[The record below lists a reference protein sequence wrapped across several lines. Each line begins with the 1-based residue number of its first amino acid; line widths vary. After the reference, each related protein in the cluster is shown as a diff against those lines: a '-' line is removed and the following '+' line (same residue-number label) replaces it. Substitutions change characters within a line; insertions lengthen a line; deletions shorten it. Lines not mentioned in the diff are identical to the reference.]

1 VTHQATSQLELDRA
15 ALRAAC
21 GAITACDPEIAR
33 VTQERLDQ
41 KTKPRKSLGALETL
55 ACRYA
60 AIRGTAQPSL
70 PKKAVVVM
78 GADHGVAEEG
88 VSAYPQAVTAQ
99 MLLNFASGGAA
110 INVLARHADA
120 EVRVVDI
127 GVKEPV
133 AHPAIVAARVAAG
146 TANFTEGPAMTEGQV
161 LRALCVGIEQAA
173 ALAASGVT
181 VIGLGEMGIG
191 NTTASSALTAVLT
204 GASVEEVTGTGTGIS
219 DAAKLHKAQVIARA
233 IHVNQPDASNA
244 LETLRMLGG
253 LEIAGLAGVVIGAS
267 RAHVAVIIDGFIA
280 SVAALVATRLSPNA
294 RDYLIA
300 SHRSTEPGH
309 RMVLRALERE
319 PLLDLGMRLG
329 EGTGA
334 ALAMT
339 LLDAS
344 VKVLLEM
351 ATFESAGVADS
362 GA

>member
-1 VTHQATSQLELDRA
+1 MSQQASSQLELDRA

-21 GAITACDPEIAR
+21 AAIAACDPEVAR
-33 VTQERLDQ
+33 ITQEQLDR

-55 ACRYA
+55 ACQYA
-60 AIRGTAQPSL
+60 SIRGTAQPGL

-78 GADHGVAEEG
+78 GADHGVADEG

-99 MLLNFASGGAA
+99 MLLNFAEGGAA

-133 AHPAIVAARVAAG
+133 AHPAIIAARVAAG
-146 TANFTEGPAMTEGQV
+146 TANFTLGPAMTEAEV
-161 LRALCVGIEQAA
+161 LRALCVGIEQAT

-219 DAAKLHKAQVIARA
+219 DAAKQQKAAVIARA
-233 IHVNQPDASNA
+233 IERNHPDPSDA
-244 LETLRMLGG
+244 LEVLRTLGG
-253 LEIAGLAGVVIGAS
+253 LEIAGLAGVVLGA
-267 RAHVAVIIDGFIA
+267 AHARVAVVVDGFIA
-280 SVAALVATRLSPNA
+280 SVAALIATRLAPSA

-309 RMVLRALERE
+309 RTVLRALEQT

>member
-1 VTHQATSQLELDRA
+1 MNDDNAT
-15 ALRAAC
+15 LRATC
-21 GAITACDPEIAR
+21 SAIENVDADAAR
-33 VTQERLDQ
+33 ATQDRLDY
-41 KTKPRKSLGALETL
+41 KTKPRGSLGALETL

-60 AIRGTAQPSL
+60 AIRRTARLEL

-78 GADHGVAEEG
+78 GADHGVADEG

-99 MLLNFASGGAA
+99 MLLNFAAGGAA

-133 AHPAIVAARVAAG
+133 LHPAVASHRVAAG
-146 TANFTEGPAMTEGQV
+146 TANFTRGPAMTEAEV
-161 LRALCVGIEQAA
+161 LRALCVGIEQAT

-181 VIGLGEMGIG
+181 VIGLGEMGIA

-204 GASVEEVTGTGTGIS
+204 GASIEEVTGTGTGIS
-219 DAAKLHKAQVIARA
+219 DAAKQHKAAVIARA
-233 IHVNQPDASNA
+233 IKLNQPDPSDA
-244 LETLRMLGG
+244 LEVLRTLGG
-253 LEIAGLAGVVIGAS
+253 LEIAGLAGVVLGAAQA
-267 RAHVAVIIDGFIA
+267 RVAVIVDGFIA
-280 SVAALVATRLSPNA
+280 SVAALVATRLAPNA

-309 RMVLRALERE
+309 RMVLRALEQT

-339 LLDAS
+339 LLDAA

-351 ATFESAGVADS
+351 ATFESAGVSDS

>member
-1 VTHQATSQLELDRA
+1 MSTQASQVELDRA
-15 ALRAAC
+15 ALHAAC
-21 GAITACDPEIAR
+21 NAITACDETIAR
-33 VTQERLDQ
+33 ITQERLDQ

-60 AIRGTAQPSL
+60 AIRGTAQPAL
-70 PKKAVVVM
+70 PSKAVVVM

-99 MLLNFASGGAA
+99 MLLNFAAGGAA
-110 INVLARHADA
+110 INVLARHAGA

-133 AHPAIVAARVAAG
+133 AHSAVVAARVTAG
-146 TANFTEGPAMTEGQV
+146 TANFVHGPAMTEAQV
-161 LRALCVGIEQAA
+161 LRALCTGIEQAA

-233 IHVNQPDASNA
+233 IQVNRPDPSDA
-244 LETLRMLGG
+244 LEVLRTLGG
-253 LEIAGLAGVVIGAS
+253 LEIAGLAGVVIGAA

-280 SVAALVATRLSPNA
+280 STAALAATRLAPNA
-294 RDYLIA
+294 GDYLIA

-319 PLLDLGMRLG
+319 PLFDLGMRLG

-339 LLDAS
+339 LLDAA

>member
-1 VTHQATSQLELDRA
+1 MSTNAPSLELDRA

-21 GAITACDPEIAR
+21 NAIAPCDAGVAR
-33 VTQERLDQ
+33 LTQDLLDH

-60 AIRGTAQPSL
+60 AIRGTAQPTL

-110 INVLARHADA
+110 INVLARHAGA
-120 EVRVVDI
+120 EVCVVDI

-133 AHPAIVAARVAAG
+133 VHPAIVSARVAAG
-146 TANFTEGPAMTEGQV
+146 TANFAHGPAMTEAEV
-161 LRALCVGIEQAA
+161 LRALCAGLEQAA
-173 ALAASGVT
+173 ALAARGVT
-181 VIGLGEMGIG
+181 VFGLGEMGIG

-204 GASVEEVTGTGTGIS
+204 GASVEEVTGTGTGIG
-219 DAAKLHKAQVIARA
+219 DAAKQHKAQVIARA
-233 IHVNQPDASNA
+233 IQHNAPDPSDA
-244 LETLRMLGG
+244 LEVLRTLGG
-253 LEIAGLAGVVIGAS
+253 LEIAGLAGVTIGAA
-267 RAHVAVIIDGFIA
+267 RAGAAVIIDGFIA
-280 SVAALVATRLSPNA
+280 SVAALVATRLAPNA

-309 RMVLRALERE
+309 RMVLRALDRE
-319 PLLDLGMRLG
+319 PLFDLGMRLG

-339 LLDAS
+339 LLDAA

-351 ATFESAGVADS
+351 ATFDSAGVSDS